1 VLFVILLH
9 TTAFSLVDKLVL
21 TYKHDTNT
29 YLQDTEPELEK
40 ISPAQR
46 ENMGEAALV
55 KGLAGDMPHSAFI
68 DFALFAYD

>member
-1 VLFVILLH
+1 
-9 TTAFSLVDKLVL
+9 
-21 TYKHDTNT
+21 
-29 YLQDTEPELEK
+29 LQDTEPEIEK

-55 KGLAGDMPHSAFI
+55 KGLTGDMPPSAFI